1 MNKLTIKSRG
11 QYRNKKGTL
20 VFRYAVTGSPTAMAA
35 YEEAQG
41 EYFTK
46 DTTTDEVLYFTTR
59 FCGKSATLVVT
70 EDLKVYPDMSELEQ
84 QASFVAQLGGNLG
97 EAMAAEI
104 ARKLAGGSGASSS
117 KPATK
122 GDESDKQSDEDE
134 KLDEE
139 PPKRSTRTSVKR
151 R

>member
-104 ARKLAGGSGASSS
+104 ARKLAGGSSASSS

-122 GDESDKQSDEDE
+122 GDESDNQSEEDE
-134 KLDEE
+134 RLDEE
-139 PPKRSTRTSVKR
+139 PKRTTRTSVKR

>member
-20 VFRYAVTGSPTAMAA
+20 VFRYAVSGSPAAMDA
-35 YEEAQG
+35 YEQAQG
-41 EYFTK
+41 DYYTK
-46 DTTTDEVLYFTTR
+46 DTSTDEVLYFTTR

-104 ARKLAGGSGASSS
+104 ARKLAGGSTSSAG
-117 KPATK
+117 KPSTK
-122 GDESDKQSDEDE
+122 SDDQDNGSDADE

-139 PPKRSTRTSVKR
+139 PKRTTRTSVKR